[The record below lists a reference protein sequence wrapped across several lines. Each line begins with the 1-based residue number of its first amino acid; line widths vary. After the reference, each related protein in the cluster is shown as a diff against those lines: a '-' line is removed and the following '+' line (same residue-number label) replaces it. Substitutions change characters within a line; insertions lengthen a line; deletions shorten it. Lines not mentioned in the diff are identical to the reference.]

1 MEHLRLLSAQEKR
14 EVFARQIRASGWL
27 YMIAYKKLVGEFDF
41 EGRTTIR
48 MWMRTWGI
56 WRGEQTRKGHHA
68 LGLEISME
76 NLMLNWDSDA
86 AATPE
91 LKQQWK
97 ADPNCRFT
105 PGCVKIITPP
115 GHYSCPQHEL
125 WAEHNF
131 LFEAH
136 VHCDEFHV
144 KYTQG
149 YHPDASVVVPEC
161 MTKKDEACHFT
172 FLRDPEAK
180 DPPHLPLY
188 EGEDPLKDWKAET
201 PEELQDTTL
210 RRKARITAGRIVF
223 LWMAIKKRHPED
235 AERLFGE
242 IMDEWTRERGND
254 LNKYLADNH
263 LEDTISADMFE
274 YFDHPYFITWGTKG
288 ADITEDEKTVN
299 VDIDY
304 CPFAETWKWVDEE
317 DLPILQRYYCNVC
330 YKNVINNGFP
340 GAKAELK
347 QCLLNGDEKCSISI
361 SKN

>member
-1 MEHLRLLSAQEKR
+1 MANVRLLTDDERK

-27 YMIAYKKLVGEFDF
+27 YMVAYKKLVGEFGFD
-41 EGRTTIR
+41 GRTTIR
-48 MWMRTWGI
+48 RWMRTWGI

-91 LKQQWK
+91 LKAAWK
-97 ADPNCRFT
+97 CDPACRFT

-125 WAEHNF
+125 WAENDF
-131 LFEAH
+131 LFDAH

-144 KYTQG
+144 KYVQG
-149 YHPDASVVVPEC
+149 YHPEATVVIPEC

-188 EGEDPLKDWKAET
+188 EGEDPLKDWKADT
-201 PEELQDTTL
+201 DEERQEITL
-210 RRKARITAGRIVF
+210 RRKARITAGRIIF
-223 LWMAIKKRHPED
+223 LWKAIHENHPED

-242 IMDEWTRERGND
+242 IMEEWCRERGGD
-254 LNKYLADNH
+254 MNKYLAEH
-263 LEDTISADMFE
+263 QLEDKISAEMFE
-274 YFDHPYFITWGTKG
+274 YYDHPYYLTWG
-288 ADITEDEKTVN
+288 AEIAEDDEQVS

-304 CPFAETWKWVDEE
+304 CPFAETWKWVDAEA
-317 DLPILQRYYCNVC
+317 LPVLKRYYCDQC
-330 YKNVINNGFP
+330 YKNVMNRAFP
-340 GAKAELK
+340 GSQTELTA
-347 QCLLNGDEKCSISI
+347 CMLSGDEKCRIQM
-361 SKN
+361 KKAAN